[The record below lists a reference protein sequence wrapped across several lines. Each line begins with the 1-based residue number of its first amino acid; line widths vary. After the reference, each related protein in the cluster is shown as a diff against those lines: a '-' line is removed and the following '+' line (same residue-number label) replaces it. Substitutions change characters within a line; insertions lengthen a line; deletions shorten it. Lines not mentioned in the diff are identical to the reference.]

1 MPKLNK
7 NDLHRALDLKIERD
21 FTTNHRVPGGYQ
33 YNDPAV
39 IKMWNLRE
47 QIGSQELLDY
57 LKGRIE
63 GARTRT
69 EEKKARQALKE
80 AALKS
85 AEDERKK
92 AEAAR
97 QEQESAKLDA
107 ELTGILKAA
116 GATDADIERLLPEL
130 QAKTL
135 LERAGKIAKKFE
147 REEINKW

>member
-1 MPKLNK
+1 MKKLNR
-7 NDLHRALDLKIERD
+7 NDAHHALDLKIERD
-21 FTTNHRVPGGYQ
+21 FTNNHRVPGGYQ
-33 YNDPAV
+33 YTDSAV
-39 IKMWNLRE
+39 IKLWNLRD
-47 QIGSQELLDY
+47 QLGSQEFLEY

-69 EEKKARQALKE
+69 EENKARQALKE
-80 AALKS
+80 AAKKA

-92 AEAAR
+92 AEADR
-97 QEQESAKLDA
+97 QAKESAKLDS

-130 QAKTL
+130 RAKTL

-147 REEINKW
+147 REGISKW